1 MGNVFS
7 DWLETYFDEVTPYEF
22 YRGIFPVGELEE
34 SRSREE
40 NRDNPNTG
48 KYCGIA
54 IEVTKDKK
62 PNGKPKIK
70 RYSITDDLNTVEKL
84 TQSDN
89 FCLCSPISYAGK
101 ERTAD
106 NARFMYAMA
115 IDLDRVRIVDGE
127 PTGLKSLWNGH
138 IENAG
143 RIPKPTYIVSSG
155 SGLHLYYVFD
165 KPIPLFQNIAKQLQA
180 LKRDLTTKVWGYGI
194 VDIKSDKDIQQEG
207 IYQGFRMPGTVTKQ
221 GGRARAFLTGDNVT
235 LDDLNGHVS
244 KGNRVTQ
251 YTVKKELTKS
261 KAKELYPE
269 WYERRIVQGKPSGVW
284 HISRNLYDWWK
295 REIMEKAAVGHRYW
309 CMMTLSVYAYKC
321 GMYDPKHN
329 PNPVTREELEKDCFE
344 IMNYFET
351 LTNDDKN
358 HFNEADVMDAL
369 EAYDSKWVKYPRD
382 TIEYR
387 CGFELPHNKR
397 NKRKQADHIKLMN
410 YIREDLNGNKYWHGR
425 KSKKDDVE
433 IWQANNPDGT
443 KMECHKQTGLSRTTI
458 DKYWK
463 TNTAAGYKKE

>member
-22 YRGIFPVGELEE
+22 YRGIFPAGELEKQGE
-34 SRSREE
+34 YVK
-40 NRDNPNTG
+40 G
-48 KYCGIA
+48 MYCGIA
-54 IEVTKDKK
+54 IEVTREKK

-127 PTGLKSLWNGH
+127 PSGLISLWNGH
-138 IENAG
+138 IESVG

-221 GGRARAFLTGDNVT
+221 GSRARAFLTGDNVT
-235 LDDLNGHVS
+235 LDDLNGYVS
-244 KGNRVTQ
+244 EGSRVTE

-295 REIMEKAAVGHRYW
+295 REILEKAAVGHRYW

-344 IMNYFET
+344 IMAHFET

-387 CGFELPHNKR
+387 CGFELPHNRR
-397 NKRKQADHIKLMN
+397 NGRKQADHIKLMN
-410 YIREDLNGNKYWHGR
+410 YIREELNGNKDWHGR

-433 IWQANNPDGT
+433 IWQANHPDGC
-443 KMECHKQTGLSRTTI
+443 KADCIRDTGLSKKTVY
-458 DKYWK
+458 KYWK
-463 TNTAAGYKKE
+463 TATAAGEKKA

>member
-22 YRGIFPVGELEE
+22 YRGIFPAGELEKQGE
-34 SRSREE
+34 YVK
-40 NRDNPNTG
+40 G
-48 KYCGIA
+48 MYCGIA
-54 IEVTKDKK
+54 IEVTREKK

-127 PTGLKSLWNGH
+127 PSGLISLWNGH
-138 IENAG
+138 IESVG

-221 GGRARAFLTGDNVT
+221 GSRARAFLTGDNVT
-235 LDDLNGHVS
+235 LDDLNGYVS
-244 KGNRVTQ
+244 EGSRVTE

-295 REIMEKAAVGHRYW
+295 REILEKAAVGHRYW

-344 IMNYFET
+344 IMAHFET

-387 CGFELPHNKR
+387 CGFELPHNRR
-397 NKRKQADHIKLMN
+397 NGRKQADHIKLMN
-410 YIREDLNGNKYWHGR
+410 YIREELNGNKDWHGR

-433 IWQANNPDGT
+433 IWQANHPDGC
-443 KMECHKQTGLSRTTI
+443 KADCIRDTGLSKPTVY
-458 DKYWK
+458 KYWK
-463 TNTAAGYKKE
+463 TATAAGEKKA